1 MGQGGGVARAGAT
14 HPLLKDDRVV
24 ARERSLL
31 PPPLSTRTPPAVRSG
46 EDGARAVRAG
56 GARRGLARVENAE

>member
-1 MGQGGGVARAGAT
+1 MARAGAT

-31 PPPLSTRTPPAVRSG
+31 PPPLSTRTPPLPFA
-46 EDGARAVRAG
+46 
-56 GARRGLARVENAE
+56 AEKTALVQ